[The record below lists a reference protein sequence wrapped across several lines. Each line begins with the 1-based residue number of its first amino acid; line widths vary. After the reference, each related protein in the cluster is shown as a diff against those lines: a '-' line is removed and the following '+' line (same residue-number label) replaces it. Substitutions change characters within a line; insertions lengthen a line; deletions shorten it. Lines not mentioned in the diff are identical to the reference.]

1 MRLNSAIG
9 AGILAVLAV
18 LATSCGRLSEE
29 VLQNSPSMQ
38 NRIETKSNSG
48 TSAKESLMG
57 APMTRG
63 LGMKI
68 SGYTTILLGRR
79 ISFKDT
85 PRKELV
91 ANITGSNS
99 DPNFVGAFNHEKICY
114 DREIVV
120 EVEKYLFIAKVHYPA
135 LFNEDRKRVTLR
147 CEVYDQLEFDVP
159 EEKRTKKLIREAYD
173 KQVKVHAEQMSAES
187 KIPQEKASV
196 YLAHLGPAGPEQE
209 EAGPEQTE
217 KPVPY
222 FEELTEGETMKDIR
236 NAMERFPAG
245 TFIEPK

>member
-9 AGILAVLAV
+9 AGTLIVLAA
-18 LATSCGRLSEE
+18 LIMGCGRPSEE
-29 VLQNSPSMQ
+29 APQSSPTVQSK
-38 NRIETKSNSG
+38 IETKDNSG

-79 ISFKDT
+79 VSFKDT
-85 PRKELV
+85 PQKELV

-99 DPNFVGAFNHEKICY
+99 DPNFVGAYNHEKICY

-135 LFNEDRKRVTLR
+135 VFNEDRKRVTLR

-159 EEKRTKKLIREAYD
+159 EEKHTKKLIQEAYN
-173 KQVKVHAEQMSAES
+173 KQIKVHAEQIAEES
-187 KIPQEKASV
+187 KIPEEKATV
-196 YLAHLGPAGPEQE
+196 YLAHEGPAGPEQE

-222 FEELTEGETMKDIR
+222 FEELTEGETMKEIR
-236 NAMERFPAG
+236 DALERFPAG